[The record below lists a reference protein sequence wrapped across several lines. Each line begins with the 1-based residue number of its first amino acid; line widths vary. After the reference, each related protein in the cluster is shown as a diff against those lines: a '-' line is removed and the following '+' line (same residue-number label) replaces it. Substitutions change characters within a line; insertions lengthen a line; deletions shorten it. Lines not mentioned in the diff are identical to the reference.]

1 LTAEASLT
9 SSTLFA
15 WQSACL
21 PPHYPAFDSNECNF
35 SIGKAM
41 ENKGLKSLREQAVAS
56 KFGILMEFI
65 LMAKKFNTVLK

>member
-1 LTAEASLT
+1 MTAEAG
-9 SSTLFA
+9 STGSTRFA
-15 WQSACL
+15 WHPAHL
-21 PPHYPAFDSNECNF
+21 PPHYPTFDTNECNF
-35 SIGKAM
+35 PIGEAM